1 MIRKIF
7 LYLRVIHR
15 GELLKK
21 IEYKFKDKI
30 KYFNN
35 RTNKDLLLNEK
46 YNIKNKKINIEF
58 NERKKEDFE
67 YYIFGK
73 KNNYDDLIFGIRET
87 KYEYWR
93 SVKINKYSDIKKKW
107 ELNRLQFLLPLS
119 KEYIIS
125 KDNETKKKILEIIKE
140 WDCNNNYEY
149 SINWNS
155 NLEVAIRTISLY
167 ITMLI
172 LNDYSYKQILF
183 YHGLHLYNE
192 IGYSEKCIPNNHV
205 IGEAVALLMLS
216 SVFDNNLSRNWY
228 KRSVKILKKYTKSF
242 DKYGISNENSFSYQF
257 FVTKMY
263 ILSLCFVE
271 DSENF
276 NCFLKLIRKSLI
288 FLNYTIV
295 NKHEIFN
302 YGDNDN
308 GFLYS
313 FDSDYS
319 IVNDIKRYYDFFIN
333 NKVIS
338 SDFEILFYKK
348 LLNIFNKKVQKNI
361 TKVPQTK
368 YFLSDK
374 IFIYNDDKISLLFNA
389 KKIRGHAHN
398 DSLAI
403 NLYIDGKE
411 ILGDSGTYSYNE
423 SKKLREFY
431 RSREAHTTI
440 LSGDNAVSVASF
452 RWINKEKSWLAN
464 FTIDGNKISID
475 GFLGKNVKRKI
486 VLDIKNRKVFI
497 YDYTKKKYM
506 ITSWIFTNKI
516 RLNKRN
522 EINCLNSV
530 IIIGDDF
537 ENLKINNIKA
547 SKKYLCFCN
556 AKQLIKKDI
565 RKSMVT
571 IKY

>member
-263 ILSLCFVE
+263 ILSLCFV
-271 DSENF
+271 
-276 NCFLKLIRKSLI
+276 
-288 FLNYTIV
+288 
-295 NKHEIFN
+295 
-302 YGDNDN
+302 
-308 GFLYS
+308 
-313 FDSDYS
+313 
-319 IVNDIKRYYDFFIN
+319 
-333 NKVIS
+333 
-338 SDFEILFYKK
+338 
-348 LLNIFNKKVQKNI
+348 
-361 TKVPQTK
+361 
-368 YFLSDK
+368 
-374 IFIYNDDKISLLFNA
+374 
-389 KKIRGHAHN
+389 
-398 DSLAI
+398 
-403 NLYIDGKE
+403 
-411 ILGDSGTYSYNE
+411 
-423 SKKLREFY
+423 
-431 RSREAHTTI
+431 
-440 LSGDNAVSVASF
+440 
-452 RWINKEKSWLAN
+452 
-464 FTIDGNKISID
+464 
-475 GFLGKNVKRKI
+475 
-486 VLDIKNRKVFI
+486 
-497 YDYTKKKYM
+497 
-506 ITSWIFTNKI
+506 
-516 RLNKRN
+516 
-522 EINCLNSV
+522 
-530 IIIGDDF
+530 
-537 ENLKINNIKA
+537 
-547 SKKYLCFCN
+547 
-556 AKQLIKKDI
+556 
-565 RKSMVT
+565 
-571 IKY
+571 